1 VLAVRL
7 DGTLW
12 VWGHNSEGQLG
23 DGGITNKSSPVQ
35 ITGTTWDQI
44 SAGRYFS
51 TAIKTT
57 GELWVWGHNGDG
69 QLGTNNQTKYSSP
82 VQTVSGGTN
91 WKISKAHGRHCSAI
105 KTDNTL
111 WLWGWNEYGEL
122 GDGTTTHRSS
132 PVQIAVSP
140 NNEWVLTSGYYST
153 MFIEREKYN
162 RQTNALVTKEYIIDV
177 YPNLSNQFK
186 SAGLWGW
193 GDNSNGEL
201 GDGITTHR
209 SSPIQ
214 TIAGGTNWKTGS
226 TAYGHTAM
234 IKTDG
239 TLWSW
244 GRGGSGQLGDLTR
257 TTKSSPVQES
267 SLNTLWKTVSC
278 GRYHS
283 AAVRSN
289 GTLWSWGLGTI
300 GQLGINANGAAAS
313 RSSPVQEVL
322 ASTLWKMVSCGS
334 YFTAAVRTNG
344 TLWAWGMNTNG
355 QLGKNDVTHRSSPV
369 QEVLAN
375 TKWKMVSSGAYHA
388 AATRSDGTLWTWGR
402 NTNGQLGKNDVV
414 HRSSPV
420 QEVTAGTTWT
430 TVACGGYH
438 TAGIKSDG
446 TLWAWGQGSSGQL
459 GDNSITSKSS
469 PVQTLTAGTNWKQII
484 GGQNFSAAIKTDGTL
499 WAWGH
504 NDYGQLGQSDNVHR
518 SSPIQ
523 VGTANYNWTKI
534 MGENRAYR
542 IMAIRDDSED
552 LY

>member
-1 VLAVRL
+1 LV
-7 DGTLW
+7 
-12 VWGHNSEGQLG
+12 
-23 DGGITNKSSPVQ
+23 
-35 ITGTTWDQI
+35 
-44 SAGRYFS
+44 Y
-51 TAIKTT
+51 
-57 GELWVWGHNGDG
+57 NG
-69 QLGTNNQTKYSSP
+69 L
-82 VQTVSGGTN
+82 
-91 WKISKAHGRHCSAI
+91 
-105 KTDNTL
+105 
-111 WLWGWNEYGEL
+111 GEL
-122 GDGTTTHRSS
+122 GDGTIVHKSS
-132 PVQIAVSP
+132 PIQTGI
-140 NNEWVLTSGYYST
+140 NTNWKKLGTQGGIQST
-153 MFIEREKYN
+153 VFK
-162 RQTNALVTKEYIIDV
+162 RQDNALVTKEYLIDV

-193 GDNSNGEL
+193 GDSSNGEL
-201 GDGITTHR
+201 GDGTQTHR

-257 TTKSSPVQES
+257 TSKSSPVQETGLS
-267 SLNTLWKTVSC
+267 TLWTTVSC

-289 GTLWSWGLGTI
+289 GTLWAWGFGSIGNLGN
-300 GQLGINANGAAAS
+300 NANGAAAA

-344 TLWAWGMNTNG
+344 TLWAWGSNTNG

-369 QEVLAN
+369 QEVLAA
-375 TKWKMVSSGAYHA
+375 TTWKTVSAGAYHA
-388 AATRSDGTLWTWGR
+388 AATRSDGTLWTFGR
-402 NTNGQLGKNDVV
+402 NTSGQLGKNDVV

-420 QEVTAGTTWT
+420 QEVTAGTNWT

-446 TLWAWGQGSSGQL
+446 TLWAWGYNGEGQL
-459 GDNSITSKSS
+459 GDDTRTNKSS
-469 PVQTLTAGTNWKQII
+469 PVQTISASTNWKQII
-484 GGQNFSAAIKTDGTL
+484 GGQNFSAGLKTDGTL
-499 WAWGH
+499 WVWGH
-504 NDYGQLGQSDNVHR
+504 NNYGQLGTNDLTHR
-518 SSPIQ
+518 SSPVQ
-523 VGTANYNWTKI
+523 TVSGGYNWTKV